1 MFFLL
6 EQSQLIGLRE
16 DYAAYRYDVE
26 RFDRR
31 MQAAPK
37 KFDVIAEYCREDLF
51 AGINDPVASSSSQSA
66 AGAKK

>member
-1 MFFLL
+1 M
-6 EQSQLIGLRE
+6 IGLRE

-51 AGINDPVASSSSQSA
+51 AGINDPVSSSSQSA
-66 AGAKK
+66 AGSKK